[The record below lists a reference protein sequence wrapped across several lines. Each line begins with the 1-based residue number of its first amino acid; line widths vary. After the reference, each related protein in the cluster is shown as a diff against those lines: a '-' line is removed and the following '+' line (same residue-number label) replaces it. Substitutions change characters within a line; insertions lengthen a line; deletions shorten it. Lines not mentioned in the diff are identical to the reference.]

1 MFNPMEVIGRAK
13 QRRQRAALAGTLAD
27 QARIRAGELRL
38 QSEHCR
44 EPGVAPSAEDN
55 LVISLTT
62 IGSRLDN
69 VALTIESLMQQTQR
83 ASRIVL
89 CLDRE
94 TFRWRELPLSLSRQ
108 QGRGLEILFCERDL
122 GPHTKYYYTLQ
133 KYPDSL
139 LLTVD
144 DDKLYPDDMVAR
156 LLVAHR
162 AQPGV
167 VHCHRG
173 HGMTFRRGQIRPYKR
188 WQWNTLRSE
197 ASPLVFPTG
206 VGGVLYFPGCFD
218 EHVLDDGLFRQ
229 LCPSADDVW
238 LKAMTLA
245 RGVDC
250 QVVPRDYLWKTR
262 NLTIPGSQQTALK
275 RRNKHAVSGNDAQI
289 ARTFD
294 YFGLLAP
301 LAHEYRA
308 RPALKPAAER
318 SGVTPL
324 TGTYQAI
331 P

>member
-1 MFNPMEVIGRAK
+1 MLNPLAVIGRAK
-13 QRRQRAALAGTLAD
+13 QRRKQAALAGTLAD
-27 QARIRAGELRL
+27 QARIRANELRL

-44 EPGVAPSAEDN
+44 EPGVAPSGLDD

-62 IGSRLDN
+62 ISSRLDN

-94 TFRWRELPLSLSRQ
+94 TFQGRELPHTLRRQ

-133 KYPDSL
+133 KYPDAL

-144 DDKLYPDDMVAR
+144 DDKLYPADMVEGLMR
-156 LLVAHR
+156 AHR
-162 AQPGV
+162 RAPDV

-173 HGMTFRRGQIRPYKR
+173 HGITFRRSRIQPYKR
-188 WQWNTLRSE
+188 WEWNTLAARPS
-197 ASPLVFPTG
+197 ALVFPTG

-218 EHVLDDGLFRQ
+218 DRVLDQGLFRK
-229 LCPSADDVW
+229 LCPTADDVW

-245 RGVDC
+245 RGVQC

-275 RRNKHAVSGNDAQI
+275 RRNKHAASGNDAQI

-294 YFGLLAP
+294 HFGLLDP
-301 LAHEYRA
+301 LAHAFRTRA
-308 RPALKPAAER
+308 SAEPAPER
-318 SGVTPL
+318 GGEVSL
-324 TGTYQAI
+324 GTYQAM